1 MKKKSQIFGKLMYSV
16 TFLILIPIG
25 LWYWALNTE
34 YLMTYPALQSNFF
47 GGILIIVGTTLM
59 AWAMLVLKQFGKGL
73 PMNAYPPAYFVSKG
87 PYRLFRHPIYWGFAI
102 LMLGFFVFKGSASG
116 LWLVSPI
123 TILAMIALVYGYEK
137 HDLEKR
143 FPDKKSLSFFDIP
156 ENINDFSGFKD
167 RLASLFLIFPFLIL
181 CNFLILYFSGT
192 IPSKIEDIYLLII
205 GIANPFTLFL
215 SSLYLMFIPFM
226 LKRKSILREWVISSI
241 LSLFFYLFLS
251 LLFPEILAQY
261 PPLQVSSIVSI
272 PIFLIFISLK
282 SIYNQSKS
290 LALLLFFIA
299 LMLIVFQFSNLRSA
313 IQHIILSIIIFL
325 FSSYY
330 LSIWSFLKNFSEK
343 LANSW
348 KEWIIGD
355 IRIINH
361 GFYAGLGSAFVIL
374 IAGFLAG
381 SEYTLALLIG
391 GFLLTIS
398 AALWAQIIEG
408 SEKLKRPFGYY
419 GSVVGVFFG
428 SIVVFLMGLN
438 VWVVL
443 GVISVSMPWGQA
455 IGRLRCLVNGCC
467 HGCQTNN
474 SEIGIRFFHPRSRVS
489 NISGL
494 KGELIHPTQLYSVLW
509 LFIIGI
515 VLFSLWIHHFPG
527 SFLFGMYLILTGLG
541 RFVEEAFRGEVQ
553 TPVFKKLRLY
563 QWVAIVSIFVGILM
577 TTIKVEVIEIHSGF
591 NWPSVWYAIIIFAF
605 VTFSMGVDFPN
616 SNARFSRLV

>member
-25 LWYWALNTE
+25 LWYWAFNTE
-34 YLMTYPALQSNFF
+34 YLITYPALQSNIF
-47 GGILIIVGTTLM
+47 GGILIIVGTILM

-87 PYRLFRHPIYWGFAI
+87 PYRLFRHPIYWGFAFLLI
-102 LMLGFFVFKGSASG
+102 GFFIYKGSASG

-143 FPDKKSLSFFDIP
+143 FPDKKLLSFFDIP
-156 ENINDFSGFKD
+156 ENINDFSSFID
-167 RLASLFLIFPFLIL
+167 RFSSLSLIIPILIITNFVIVFLDGNLSP
-181 CNFLILYFSGT
+181 
-192 IPSKIEDIYLLII
+192 KIEDSFQLSLKFDSFFLTIFSLIYLLII
-205 GIANPFTLFL
+205 PLF
-215 SSLYLMFIPFM
+215 
-226 LKRKSILREWVISSI
+226 LKRKVDLRIWVISSM
-241 LSLFFYLFLS
+241 LSLFFYLFLV
-251 LLFPEILAQY
+251 LLFPEIISQY
-261 PPLQVSSIVSI
+261 HLLQSSSILTV

-282 SIYNQSKS
+282 SIYSQSKPM
-290 LALLLFFIA
+290 ALLFSIFA
-299 LMLIVFQFSNLRSA
+299 LILIVFQFSNSRSA